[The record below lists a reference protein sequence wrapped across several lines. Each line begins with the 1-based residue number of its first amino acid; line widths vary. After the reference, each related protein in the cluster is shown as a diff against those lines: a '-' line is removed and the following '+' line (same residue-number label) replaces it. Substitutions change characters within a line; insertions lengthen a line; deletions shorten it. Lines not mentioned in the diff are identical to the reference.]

1 MDDAVYYE
9 NPVLVEARDAL
20 VKVIHAGYSIWD
32 IEEIAQDAL
41 EEAVKET
48 LIDASKRKKDWTN
61 KTKIK

>member
-1 MDDAVYYE
+1 MDEAVYYQ

-32 IEEIAQDAL
+32 LQEIAEDAL

-48 LIDASKRKKDWTN
+48 LREALKLKKD
-61 KTKIK
+61 